1 MKSNL
6 ASLGFQGEVSDEQA
20 AELLTMLEKV
30 EGLPTEI
37 DDKWVP
43 ELFGLF
49 LSAMY
54 IIWLIQVIQVMYIYM
69 PLTWGP
75 RRHLLP
81 KPSLIHATFPHLGLL
96 SGFSVSSLLSEYRFG
111 IYRGVCLA
119 RFPSNLRSSV
129 TVCTASPTCKRPVPG
144 QAKRFSIHHHGG
156 FPKFWFGI
164 FWNDI
169 LSIPVPVPVGHLA
182 NGWWCD
188 GFAQPCETACR
199 RWQTSG

>member
-54 IIWLIQVIQVMYIYM
+54 IIWLIQVIQVMYIY
-69 PLTWGP
+69 
-75 RRHLLP
+75 
-81 KPSLIHATFPHLGLL
+81 ICL
-96 SGFSVSSLLSEYRFG
+96 SPE
-111 IYRGVCLA
+111 
-119 RFPSNLRSSV
+119 
-129 TVCTASPTCKRPVPG
+129 
-144 QAKRFSIHHHGG
+144 
-156 FPKFWFGI
+156 
-164 FWNDI
+164 
-169 LSIPVPVPVGHLA
+169 VPVGTCFMLLS
-182 NGWWCD
+182 
-188 GFAQPCETACR
+188 R
-199 RWQTSG
+199 I